1 MDAAHAVLQQ
11 LFYAPLIAV
20 YCAYTWRV
28 ENFNHNRNALMTAPV
43 PTGYIFCKAAEH
55 LLGYAAD
62 TNMGVGF
69 VCSVRKNRRAA
80 RAAGQCYFYWLI
92 RGAWGGMGV
101 ATLLLLASMVV
112 RSFAVPVAFGL
123 VGGITGLLA
132 SNSKYGMYYPFS
144 LMMMGMNSN
153 QYENALGGEEL
164 QFMIFSTLYIVLFSL
179 CGIRWLAVR
188 DVKA

>member
-1 MDAAHAVLQQ
+1 MHKSGEHEVKALFYMDRIFYRSGHSGSYGNGKLFAEYRCIENGVVQFMDAAHAVLQQ

-80 RAAGQCYFYWLI
+80 RAAGQCYF
-92 RGAWGGMGV
+92 
-101 ATLLLLASMVV
+101 LLADPGCLGRNGSGDAA
-112 RSFAVPVAFGL
+112 AVGIH
-123 VGGITGLLA
+123 GGP
-132 SNSKYGMYYPFS
+132 K
-144 LMMMGMNSN
+144 
-153 QYENALGGEEL
+153 
-164 QFMIFSTLYIVLFSL
+164 L
-179 CGIRWLAVR
+179 CGAGGVR
-188 DVKA
+188 AGGRHHGAAGIQ